1 MFDNVL
7 QGRVALIT
15 GSTYGVGLAT
25 ATAMGRAGAQTV
37 FLNGRNESAG
47 REACAKLQ
55 AEMPGVQFHFLRA
68 DMNEL
73 ADIEALFARVK
84 TLGGGLDI
92 FVHCGYGGGAAQAPE
107 IFTQQTPVHSAATV
121 NSILISLINCCHFAA
136 PLLIER
142 GGGSILGVTS
152 DAAKVPTPGE
162 SVHGAALA
170 GSVMFLRTLA
180 RELGRH
186 QIRVN
191 GVTPSLIR
199 DTRNYEAVM
208 AGGFSQKLF
217 ESIEKRALLG
227 VPGPENLAPLITFLS
242 SSYASHITGQMV
254 SVNGGISGA

>member
-7 QGRVALIT
+7 HGKVVLIT

-25 ATAMGRAGAQTV
+25 AEAMGRAGAKMV
-37 FLNGRNESAG
+37 FINGRNVDAG
-47 REACAKLQ
+47 NAA
-55 AEMPGVQFHFLRA
+55 AETLRKKAPDTHFHFLRA
-68 DMNEL
+68 DMNAL
-73 ADIEALFARVK
+73 GDIEMLFTKVK
-84 TLGGGLDI
+84 SVGGGLDV
-92 FVHCGYGGGAAQAPE
+92 FVHCGYGGGAAHPPD
-107 IFTQQTPVHSAATV
+107 IFTSQSPANYSATV
-121 NSILISLINCCHFAA
+121 HAVLMSLIHCCHFAA

-142 GGGSILGVTS
+142 GSGSIIGIAS

-170 GSVMFLRTLA
+170 GAVMFLRTLA

-186 QIRVN
+186 KIRVN

-199 DTRNYEAVM
+199 DTRNYETVM
-208 AGGFSQKLF
+208 SSGFSKKLF

-242 SSYASHITGQMV
+242 SEYASHITGQIV

>member
-1 MFDNVL
+1 MFDDVL
-7 QGRVALIT
+7 SGQVALIT
-15 GSTYGVGLAT
+15 GSTYGVGLAS
-25 ATAMGRAGAQTV
+25 AEAMGRAGARV
-37 FLNGRNESAG
+37 VILNGRNEQAG
-47 REACAKLQ
+47 AEACAKL
-55 AEMPGVQFHFLRA
+55 AAIAPDTQFHFVRA
-68 DMNEL
+68 DMNSL
-73 ADIEALFARVK
+73 TDIEALFAQTK
-84 TLGGGLDI
+84 TLAGGLDI
-92 FVHCGYGGGAAQAPE
+92 FVHCGYGGGAAHAPD
-107 IFTQQTPVHSAATV
+107 IFTNQTPENSAATV

-142 GGGSILGVTS
+142 GAGSILGITS

-186 QIRVN
+186 KIRVN

-199 DTRNYEAVM
+199 DTRNYETVM

-242 SSYASHITGQMV
+242 SSYASHITGQIV

>member
-1 MFDNVL
+1 MFDGVL
-7 QGRVALIT
+7 QNRIALIT

-25 ATAMGRAGAQTV
+25 AEAMGRAGAQVV
-37 FLNGRNESAG
+37 FLNGRNEAAG
-47 REACAKLQ
+47 AQACEKLG
-55 AEMPGVQFHFLRA
+55 AIAPGTRYHFLRA
-68 DMNEL
+68 DMNSL
-73 ADIEALFARVK
+73 GDIEALFAQVK
-84 TLGGGLDI
+84 AIAGGLDI
-92 FVHCGYGGGAAQAPE
+92 FVHCGYGGGGAHLPD
-107 IFTQQTPVHSAATV
+107 IFTNQTPAASAETV
-121 NSILISLINCCHFAA
+121 NSILLSLINCCHFAA
-136 PLLIER
+136 PMLMER
-142 GGGSILGVTS
+142 GGGSILGVMS

-199 DTRNYEAVM
+199 DTRNYEKVM
-208 AGGFSQKLF
+208 ESGFAQKLF
-217 ESIEKRALLG
+217 QGIEKRALLG